1 MNQKNLS
8 RWVRGV
14 LVTVGVCGLA
24 MLIWITSI
32 SGKETAGSFGGIPT
46 AWTILLWCAAAPCYG
61 VLAVGWRIAGSIGA
75 DRSFTSENAKRLVLC
90 AWLLAGDGVFFF
102 LGNLILLLSGR
113 GEIGIAVLSL
123 VPCFLAASCSVA
135 AAALSHLVR
144 KAAKLQEAEDL
155 TI

>member
-14 LVTVGVCGLA
+14 LITVGVCGLA
-24 MLIWITSI
+24 MLLWISAVT
-32 SGKETAGSFGGIPT
+32 GKTTEGILGGIPA
-46 AWTILLWCAAAPCYG
+46 AWTVLLWCAAVPCYG

-75 DRSFTSENAKRLVLC
+75 DRSFTPENAKRLVIC
-90 AWLLAGDGVFFF
+90 AWLFAGDGIFFF
-102 LGNLILLLSGR
+102 LGNLVLLLCGT
-113 GEIGIAVLSL
+113 GGIGVTVLSL
-123 VPCFLAASCSVA
+123 VPCFLAAACSVA

-144 KAAKLQEAEDL
+144 KAAKLQEDEDF